1 MRIAADIMKSKNFEC
16 ESNLKDESYQKRFDY
31 EVNNEKK
38 YSEVSGKRNIDEDNN
53 YKDSR

>member
-1 MRIAADIMKSKNFEC
+1 MAADIMKSKNFEC

-38 YSEVSGKRNIDEDNN
+38 YIEVSGKRNIDEDNI